1 MPPKRLLILDMDN
14 TLYDWRAHFCA
25 LFEPLVTALSELVE
39 ESATLLKQQFRA
51 IHQQEGHMECASVV
65 RRLPTLRASA
75 KGARARRFEVDSVV
89 QAVMDLS
96 RSKLHAYPGV
106 RQTLASLAGAGWEV
120 VVFTESPAR
129 PAAER
134 LHELNLA
141 ELVSVVYGGHIP
153 RSRAAPLRMRTVS
166 LPSLVKPAPDALHR
180 ILRRHDAPASLAL
193 YVGDSISRDVSMAR
207 AAGVTGVWARY
218 GSHILEEHRHTLSEA
233 SCWGDDKVHR
243 ELGSTRGGDGRP
255 DHVIDSF
262 SELAG
267 IAGALGPGLRSSP
280 AKGGRG
286 SRSLSVSSAVTGK
299 VR

>member
-25 LFEPLVTALSELVE
+25 LFEPLVTALSDLIG

-65 RRLPTLRASA
+65 RRLPALRAWA
-75 KGARARRFEVDSVV
+75 KGARARRFELDSVV
-89 QAVMDLS
+89 QAVVDRS
-96 RSKLHAYPGV
+96 RSRLRAYPGV
-106 RQTLASLAGAGWEV
+106 RQTLASIADAGWEI

-134 LHELNLA
+134 LHELNLTQF
-141 ELVSVVYGGHIP
+141 VSVVYGGHIP
-153 RSRAAPLRMRTVS
+153 RGRATVRIPTVS

-180 ILRRHDAPASLAL
+180 ILRRHNAPASLGL
-193 YVGDSISRDVSMAR
+193 YVGDSMSRDVSMAR

-218 GSHILEEHRHTLSEA
+218 GSHLQEEHRQALSEA

-243 ELGSTRGGDGRP
+243 ELGSTRGGDVRP

-262 SELAG
+262 SELVG
-267 IAGALGPGLRSSP
+267 IAGALDGGARSSP
-280 AKGGRG
+280 AMGGRG
-286 SRSLSVSSAVTGK
+286 SPSLSLPCTGTGE